1 MKRPPGAIPPLTKE
15 GLQTLVGKCVRVPVN
30 KGSPGNCWW
39 LMITEIEFIA
49 AGSDDVVLA
58 LEARFKNRHRVLLSE
73 CVFDEEDPLVASIR
87 RERFLAKLKT
97 QGTLS

>member
-15 GLQTLVGKCVRVPVN
+15 GLQTLVGRSVRVPVK
-30 KGSPGNCWW
+30 KGSPVNCWW
-39 LMITEIEFIA
+39 LKITGIEFIA
-49 AGSDDVVLA
+49 AHSDDVVLA
-58 LEARFKNRHRVLLSE
+58 VEHRFKNRPRILLSE

-87 RERFLAKLKT
+87 RERFHAKLKA